1 MTIVHVIGLG
11 IGQHE
16 LPKTIRDHILNAD
29 VLVGGQRL
37 LDRFKT
43 YKGKK
48 TVIKGPIKDLI
59 NRIKD
64 ELESGRTVT
73 VLADGDPLFFGIGK
87 QLVNLIDANRIV
99 FHPAVTTLQTAA
111 AREKLSWEDI
121 KTVSLHGRD
130 NLLPLLQALIS
141 HDMVGVY
148 TDNIFTPSRI
158 AQKLIKTGIDIF
170 SMTVFE
176 NIGERNEKI
185 SNLSLSEAAQKD
197 FSPLNFILLRRT
209 GHPEIPLKIGIDD
222 DLYIHQKGLI
232 TKKEVRAVGL
242 AMLSIEDHHVVW
254 DLGAGCGSVG
264 IEASLLSRRG
274 MVISVEKDIKRCETI
289 RKNIKKTGAWTVSVV
304 NSTMPEGLDRL
315 PEPDRIFIGGGLKND
330 IKILEKAA
338 SLLKTGGRLVIHTI
352 LLKSLNQASSF
363 FEKMSWPYSITEVTA
378 SRSQKLAGEFYL
390 RSLNPVFIVTASKI
404 NGH

>member
-1 MTIVHVIGLG
+1 M
-11 IGQHE
+11 
-16 LPKTIRDHILNAD
+16 
-29 VLVGGQRL
+29 
-37 LDRFKT
+37 
-43 YKGKK
+43 
-48 TVIKGPIKDLI
+48 
-59 NRIKD
+59 
-64 ELESGRTVT
+64 
-73 VLADGDPLFFGIGK
+73 
-87 QLVNLIDANRIV
+87 
-99 FHPAVTTLQTAA
+99 
-111 AREKLSWEDI
+111 
-121 KTVSLHGRD
+121 
-130 NLLPLLQALIS
+130 
-141 HDMVGVY
+141 
-148 TDNIFTPSRI
+148 
-158 AQKLIKTGIDIF
+158 
-170 SMTVFE
+170 
-176 NIGERNEKI
+176 
-185 SNLSLSEAAQKD
+185 
-197 FSPLNFILLRRT
+197 NFILLRRT

-264 IEASLLSRRG
+264 IEASLLSRKG